1 MKNTGITYTSAERS
15 PVILPEMAELLPPLS
30 AEQLDALEADLI
42 KNGCYAPIIVNED
55 MVIIDG
61 HNRQALCEKHDL
73 PYTMAVF
80 SFEDLLEAK
89 QWALDTQKGRRN
101 LEKWELGKI
110 ALKLKPEIE
119 AKAKANMA
127 AGGQN
132 FRPSEA
138 EEGSATLPNLPSVEK
153 AVDTRKELAEAVG
166 LGERT
171 MGKVMQIDE
180 NAPDAIKEALDK
192 KELSIN
198 KGYDLTRQ
206 LQDVPEDQREQAA
219 VELLEYEKAKK
230 DLKQQ
235 NAEIDRR
242 GKVANL
248 FCKAYEK
255 ASLLTATEENVRC
268 WTEGTRMTLEELQDT
283 VKESREIAQVFA
295 AIADIIE
302 QKILPADWRN
312 TGSAEHIPCEVASC
326 ARCFLFASGRTCS
339 AVGRFRIDPVKRR
352 SVPDGMTGFAAIR
365 LLPAGCSGS
374 AGWSWESRSLPFW
387 TITMSGS
394 KTTALWT
401 APSMMTCALSRWR
414 ETAADGTLWCLRI
427 ALMKSRNGRCIR
439 SGAALRPRSSV
450 AIRSARWKNT

>member
-119 AKAKANMA
+119 AKARANQ
-127 AGGQN
+127 GT
-132 FRPSEA
+132 RTDL
-138 EEGSATLPNLPSVEK
+138 SATLPEGSDT
-153 AVDTRKELAEAVG
+153 VDTRKELAEAVG

-171 MGKVMQIDE
+171 MGKVIQIDE

-206 LQDVPEDQREQAA
+206 LQDVPDDQREQAA
-219 VELLEYEKAKK
+219 AELLEYEKAKK

-242 GKVANL
+242 GKVANT

-255 ASLLTATEENVRC
+255 ASLLTAAEEDVRC

-312 TGSAEHIPCEVASC
+312 TGPAEDIPCEVAS
-326 ARCFLFASGRTCS
+326 
-339 AVGRFRIDPVKRR
+339 
-352 SVPDGMTGFAAIR
+352 
-365 LLPAGCSGS
+365 
-374 AGWSWESRSLPFW
+374 
-387 TITMSGS
+387 
-394 KTTALWT
+394 
-401 APSMMTCALSRWR
+401 
-414 ETAADGTLWCLRI
+414 
-427 ALMKSRNGRCIR
+427 
-439 SGAALRPRSSV
+439 
-450 AIRSARWKNT
+450 

>member
-73 PYTMAVF
+73 PYTMAIF

-119 AKAKANMA
+119 AKARANQ
-127 AGGQN
+127 GT
-132 FRPSEA
+132 RTDL
-138 EEGSATLPNLPSVEK
+138 SATLPESSDS
-153 AVDTRKELAEAVG
+153 VDTRKELAEAVG

-180 NAPDAIKEALDK
+180 NAPEVIKEALDK

-206 LQDVPEDQREQAA
+206 LQEVPEDQREQAA
-219 VELLEYEKAKK
+219 AELLEYEKQK
-230 DLKQQ
+230 
-235 NAEIDRR
+235 R
-242 GKVANL
+242 
-248 FCKAYEK
+248 
-255 ASLLTATEENVRC
+255 SSS
-268 WTEGTRMTLEELQDT
+268 
-283 VKESREIAQVFA
+283 SR
-295 AIADIIE
+295 
-302 QKILPADWRN
+302 
-312 TGSAEHIPCEVASC
+312 
-326 ARCFLFASGRTCS
+326 
-339 AVGRFRIDPVKRR
+339 KRR
-352 SVPDGMTGFAAIR
+352 SPRCSPPLPISSSRRFCLQTGGTPVLRRMF
-365 LLPAGCSGS
+365 PV
-374 AGWSWESRSLPFW
+374 
-387 TITMSGS
+387 
-394 KTTALWT
+394 
-401 APSMMTCALSRWR
+401 RWR
-414 ETAADGTLWCLRI
+414 HERDAFCSPVAGLVPQW
-427 ALMKSRNGRCIR
+427 GV
-439 SGAALRPRSSV
+439 SG
-450 AIRSARWKNT
+450 

>member
-119 AKAKANMA
+119 AKARANQ
-127 AGGQN
+127 GT
-132 FRPSEA
+132 RTDL
-138 EEGSATLPNLPSVEK
+138 SATLPESSDT
-153 AVDTRKELAEAVG
+153 VDTRKELAEAVG

-206 LQDVPEDQREQAA
+206 LQEVPEDQREQAA
-219 VELLEYEKAKK
+219 AELLEYEKAKK

-242 GKVANL
+242 GKVANT

-312 TGSAEHIPCEVASC
+312 TGPAEDIPCEVAS
-326 ARCFLFASGRTCS
+326 
-339 AVGRFRIDPVKRR
+339 
-352 SVPDGMTGFAAIR
+352 
-365 LLPAGCSGS
+365 
-374 AGWSWESRSLPFW
+374 
-387 TITMSGS
+387 
-394 KTTALWT
+394 
-401 APSMMTCALSRWR
+401 
-414 ETAADGTLWCLRI
+414 
-427 ALMKSRNGRCIR
+427 
-439 SGAALRPRSSV
+439 
-450 AIRSARWKNT
+450 

>member
-30 AEQLDALEADLI
+30 AEQRDALEADLI

-119 AKAKANMA
+119 AKARANQ
-127 AGGQN
+127 GT
-132 FRPSEA
+132 RTDL
-138 EEGSATLPNLPSVEK
+138 SATLPESSDT
-153 AVDTRKELAEAVG
+153 VDTRKELAEAVG

-180 NAPDAIKEALDK
+180 NAPDSIKEALDK

-206 LQDVPEDQREQAA
+206 LQDVPDDQREQAA
-219 VELLEYEKAKK
+219 AELLEYEKAKK

-242 GKVANL
+242 GKVANT

-255 ASLLTATEENVRC
+255 ASLLTAAEEDVRC

-312 TGSAEHIPCEVASC
+312 TGPAEDIPCEVAS
-326 ARCFLFASGRTCS
+326 
-339 AVGRFRIDPVKRR
+339 
-352 SVPDGMTGFAAIR
+352 
-365 LLPAGCSGS
+365 
-374 AGWSWESRSLPFW
+374 
-387 TITMSGS
+387 
-394 KTTALWT
+394 
-401 APSMMTCALSRWR
+401 
-414 ETAADGTLWCLRI
+414 
-427 ALMKSRNGRCIR
+427 
-439 SGAALRPRSSV
+439 
-450 AIRSARWKNT
+450 

>member
-42 KNGCYAPIIVNED
+42 KNGCYAPIIINED

-119 AKAKANMA
+119 AKARANQ
-127 AGGQN
+127 GT
-132 FRPSEA
+132 RTDL
-138 EEGSATLPNLPSVEK
+138 SATLPESSD

-219 VELLEYEKAKK
+219 AELLEYEKAKK

-242 GKVANL
+242 GKVANT

-255 ASLLTATEENVRC
+255 ASLLTAAEEDVRC

-312 TGSAEHIPCEVASC
+312 TGPAEDIPCEVAS
-326 ARCFLFASGRTCS
+326 
-339 AVGRFRIDPVKRR
+339 
-352 SVPDGMTGFAAIR
+352 
-365 LLPAGCSGS
+365 
-374 AGWSWESRSLPFW
+374 
-387 TITMSGS
+387 
-394 KTTALWT
+394 
-401 APSMMTCALSRWR
+401 
-414 ETAADGTLWCLRI
+414 
-427 ALMKSRNGRCIR
+427 
-439 SGAALRPRSSV
+439 
-450 AIRSARWKNT
+450 

>member
-42 KNGCYAPIIVNED
+42 KNGCYAPIIINED

-61 HNRQALCEKHDL
+61 HNRQALCEKHGL

-119 AKAKANMA
+119 AKARANQ
-127 AGGQN
+127 GT
-132 FRPSEA
+132 RTDL
-138 EEGSATLPNLPSVEK
+138 SATLPESSD

-206 LQDVPEDQREQAA
+206 LQEVPEDQREQAA
-219 VELLEYEKAKK
+219 AELLEYEKAKK

-242 GKVANL
+242 GKVANT

-268 WTEGTRMTLEELQDT
+268 WTEGTRMTPEELQDT
-283 VKESREIAQVFA
+283 IKESREIAQVFA

-312 TGSAEHIPCEVASC
+312 TGPAEDIPCEVAS
-326 ARCFLFASGRTCS
+326 
-339 AVGRFRIDPVKRR
+339 
-352 SVPDGMTGFAAIR
+352 
-365 LLPAGCSGS
+365 
-374 AGWSWESRSLPFW
+374 
-387 TITMSGS
+387 
-394 KTTALWT
+394 
-401 APSMMTCALSRWR
+401 
-414 ETAADGTLWCLRI
+414 
-427 ALMKSRNGRCIR
+427 
-439 SGAALRPRSSV
+439 
-450 AIRSARWKNT
+450 

>member
-119 AKAKANMA
+119 AKARANQ
-127 AGGQN
+127 GT
-132 FRPSEA
+132 RTDL
-138 EEGSATLPNLPSVEK
+138 SATLPESSD

-171 MGKVMQIDE
+171 MGKVIQIDE

-219 VELLEYEKAKK
+219 AELLEYEKAKK

-242 GKVANL
+242 GKVANT

-255 ASLLTATEENVRC
+255 AALLTAAEEDVRC
-268 WTEGTRMTLEELQDT
+268 WTEGTRMTPEELQDT

-312 TGSAEHIPCEVASC
+312 TGPAEDIPCEVAS
-326 ARCFLFASGRTCS
+326 
-339 AVGRFRIDPVKRR
+339 
-352 SVPDGMTGFAAIR
+352 
-365 LLPAGCSGS
+365 
-374 AGWSWESRSLPFW
+374 
-387 TITMSGS
+387 
-394 KTTALWT
+394 
-401 APSMMTCALSRWR
+401 
-414 ETAADGTLWCLRI
+414 
-427 ALMKSRNGRCIR
+427 
-439 SGAALRPRSSV
+439 
-450 AIRSARWKNT
+450 